1 LIKTINIPIK
11 FKIVILLSYDIRS
24 SSSQRVCAESFM
36 EEEDQTEAKEETE
49 Q

>member
-1 LIKTINIPIK
+1 LIIDNPIK

-36 EEEDQTEAKEETE
+36 EEEEDQTEAKEETE